1 MAGVELNPGPITP
14 ADDKTVEKQEQAIPA
29 PARNI
34 TEEEVLLLTEETEAK
49 QFTEPRQE
57 PSVISTES
65 LHEEPAAPFLQPLG
79 EPELVE
85 FSEFIT
91 YVNQE
96 RIAVLLGSNIDKVE
110 MLRSKH
116 RENVT
121 GVSIDLLIDWMRRNP
136 QQTNRLVSINR

>member
-1 MAGVELNPGPITP
+1 M
-14 ADDKTVEKQEQAIPA
+14 
-29 PARNI
+29 
-34 TEEEVLLLTEETEAK
+34 
-49 QFTEPRQE
+49 EP
-57 PSVISTES
+57 
-65 LHEEPAAPFLQPLG
+65 LA

-96 RIAVLLGSNIDKVE
+96 RIAVMLGSNIDKVE
-110 MLRSKH
+110 ILHCKH

-136 QQTNRLVSINR
+136 QPTNRLVSNNQ